1 MLTLKFRATKK
12 LNNMILLRKLLGV
25 ILGCFI
31 TSFAYSQS
39 EVLKDVVNNLAYF
52 NEQKDLKYLAEAKKA
67 VDKSIQTRSDSSNLT
82 KNVYK
87 TVVYA
92 SIAYQDSLNTLKL
105 PANFQESVNDLI
117 TKVSTNSK
125 KFKFDTEI
133 AYAKRCLSNSYIRSA
148 FVELKKYDFAAGL
161 ALFKKAQV
169 LTPNVPALNVYMA
182 YTYEKLGK
190 LRDAVKYYDDLIKS
204 DIKLEY
210 VQTAVNLYKTLGDTT
225 QALNM
230 IKKGREVY
238 PKNKTLLF
246 EEANIYNN
254 KKDYV
259 ALRKLLNE
267 LVTAEP
273 NDADIM
279 FLTASCYDYLNEY
292 EEAESFYLKAI
303 EINGN
308 NYDPIYNL
316 GILYLKMAELNKG
329 SGGTEENLNRSKQWL
344 EKAHEIAPND
354 INGLKVLKVLYA
366 ETGNNDQLDKV
377 NNQLKQL
384 TNY

>member
-1 MLTLKFRATKK
+1 MK
-12 LNNMILLRKLLGV
+12 LLRKLIFVLF
-25 ILGCFI
+25 GCFA
-31 TSFAYSQS
+31 TSVVFGQS

-52 NEQKDLKYLAEAKKA
+52 NKQKDLKYLSEAKKA
-67 VDKSIQTRSDSSNLT
+67 VDKSIQTRSDSANLT

-92 SIAYQDSLNTLKL
+92 SIAFQDSSNTLKQ
-105 PANFQESVNDLI
+105 PANFQDQVYDLI
-117 TKVSTNSK
+117 AKVSKNQK

-133 AYAKRCLSNSYIRSA
+133 AFAKRCLSNSYIRSA
-148 FVELKKYDFAAGL
+148 FKELANYNFAP
-161 ALFKKAQV
+161 ALTFFQKAKT
-169 LTPNVPALNVYMA
+169 LTPAVPALNVYLA

-190 LRDAVKYYDDLIKS
+190 QREAVKYYDDLIKS
-204 DIKLEY
+204 GDNKLEY
-210 VQTAVNLYKTLGDTT
+210 VQTAVNLYKTLGDTA
-225 QALNM
+225 QALTV
-230 IKKGREVY
+230 IKKGRETY
-238 PKNKTLLF
+238 PKNKFLLF

-259 ALRKLLNE
+259 ALRRLLNE
-267 LVTAEP
+267 LVATEP
-273 NDADIM
+273 NEEDIM
-279 FLTASCYDYLNEY
+279 FLAATCYDHLNEY
-292 EEAESFYLKAI
+292 DQAESFYLKAI

-316 GILYLKMAELNKG
+316 GILYLKKADMAKG
-329 SGGTEENLNRSKQWL
+329 TNRFEENLSKSKQWL
-344 EKAHEIAPND
+344 EKAHEITPND
-354 INGLKVLKVLYA
+354 VNGLRILKMLYA